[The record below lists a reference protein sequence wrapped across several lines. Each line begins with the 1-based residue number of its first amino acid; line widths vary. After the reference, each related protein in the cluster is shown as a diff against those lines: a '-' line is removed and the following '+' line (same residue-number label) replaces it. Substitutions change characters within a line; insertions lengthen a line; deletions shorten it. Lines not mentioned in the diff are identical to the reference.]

1 MFDFETSM
9 TEPMPGIPAPSEV
22 APAKPS
28 AVTVTTLDNGVRVCT
43 QDLGQPVSSLGIYV
57 GAGSRDET
65 PLTSGSSHLLER
77 LAFKGSQS
85 RSKYRMVRDME
96 RSGALYN
103 AAASRETISYSAE
116 GLRGHAGEM
125 VDILAEAALTPG
137 AALSDPASIEWNEAV
152 AEIGLGVKAIKA
164 QLKAFESD
172 AASRVTEAV
181 HAAAFSGN
189 SLGKFFHSYYLYRS
203 REDREYAPTSI
214 IRLIGTAL

>member
-9 TEPMPGIPAPSEV
+9 TEKFPGIPSPTAIP
-22 APAKPS
+22 PATPS
-28 AVTVTTLDNGVRVCT
+28 AVTVTTLDNGVRVCS

-57 GAGSRDET
+57 GAGSRNESPMT
-65 PLTSGSSHLLER
+65 AGSSHLLER
-77 LAFKGSQS
+77 LAFKGSKA

-96 RSGALYN
+96 RTGALYN
-103 AAASRETISYSAE
+103 AAASRESISYSAE

-125 VDILAEAALTPG
+125 VDILAEAALTPA
-137 AALSDPASIEWNEAV
+137 AALGDPGAVEWNGAV

-172 AASRVTEAV
+172 APGRVTEAV

-189 SLGKFFHSYYLYRS
+189 SLGRFQFNPIFLCPRL
-203 REDREYAPTSI
+203 EDREYAPTSI
-214 IRLIGTAL
+214 KR